1 MDTRYRCCLD
11 GVTAATGPN
20 YEGCPDD
27 CNVSSM
33 QIFYHV
39 KFLLNKPI
47 TTLHNCNTKFFKS

>member
-27 CNVSSM
+27 CNVSSI
-33 QIFYHV
+33 QIFYYKKILFV
-39 KFLLNKPI
+39 KEVQ
-47 TTLHNCNTKFFKS
+47 T